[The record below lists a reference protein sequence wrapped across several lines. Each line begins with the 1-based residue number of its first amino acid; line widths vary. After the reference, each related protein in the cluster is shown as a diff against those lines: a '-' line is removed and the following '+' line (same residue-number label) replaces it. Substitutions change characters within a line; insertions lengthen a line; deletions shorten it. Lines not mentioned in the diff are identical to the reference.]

1 MKQRIRA
8 EAHGAAPSC
17 RHRPLADASATATA
31 AATAAT
37 TGLHCDDTAA
47 EPPALHTIPLQR

>member
-17 RHRPLADASATATA
+17 RHRPLADAAATATA
-31 AATAAT
+31 ATTTATSPR
-37 TGLHCDDTAA
+37 CDDSAA
-47 EPPALHTIPLQR
+47 EPSAQHTIPLQR